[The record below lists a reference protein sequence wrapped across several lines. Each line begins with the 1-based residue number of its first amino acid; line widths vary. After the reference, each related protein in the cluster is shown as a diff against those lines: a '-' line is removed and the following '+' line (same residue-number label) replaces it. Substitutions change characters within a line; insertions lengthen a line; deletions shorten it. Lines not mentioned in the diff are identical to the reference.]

1 MANYYALS
9 TATFARDFH
18 AALLDYYS
26 EEGVNIVSA
35 SDTSIEFDCPA
46 ICDKTLKFTKTE
58 AGFNAYCNGTHFSSA
73 YSINVASGYNLVLS
87 NAFAILDTLSGQ
99 YRNSAMVAKLTNG
112 RFICTG
118 GTVNTAASSY
128 RVNNK
133 CLFTDTMVLRPIR
146 LLAPYSTNSVSSGKM
161 CLFPSYLADDTEV
174 ELNDDGTFAYISGL
188 YLTCTAG
195 TPVVGGN
202 YYLSQSG
209 LVGTETEGYY
219 CYTQKYVAI
228 GEAPGSSDPAVTNE
242 RIARA
247 VAAYLVDH
255 PATGSTVRLSES
267 TLTAANW
274 VGTESPYSQVVTI
287 PGVTAKSQVDLTPS
301 AEQLSVFHNKDLAL
315 VAENDGGVVTVY
327 AIGQK
332 PENDYTIQVTITEVE
347 V

>member
-18 AALLDYYS
+18 AALLDYY
-26 EEGVNIVSA
+26 GVDGVTIVSL
-35 SDTSIEFDCPA
+35 SDTSIEFECPA

-58 AGFNAYCNGTHFSSA
+58 AGFNAYCNGAHFSSA
-73 YSINVASGYNLVLS
+73 YGINIASGYNLVLS
-87 NAFAILDTLSGQ
+87 DAFALIDTLSGQ
-99 YRNSAMVAKLTNG
+99 YRNSAMVAKLTSG
-112 RFICTG
+112 RFVCTG

-146 LLAPYSTNSVSSGKM
+146 LLAPYSTNSVSGGKL

-174 ELNDDGTFAYISGL
+174 ELNADGTFAYIPGL

-219 CYTQKYVAI
+219 CYTQKYVSI
-228 GEAPGSSDPAVTNE
+228 GEATGTSDPAVSDE
-242 RIARA
+242 RIASA
-247 VAAYLVDH
+247 VAEYLVEN
-255 PATGSTVRLSES
+255 PASYNKNWLSEI
-267 TLTAANW
+267 TLNAANW
-274 VGTESPYSQVVTI
+274 VGSASPYSQVVSI
-287 PGVTAKSQVDLTPS
+287 PGVTAKCQVDLKPS
-301 AEQLSVFHNKDLAL
+301 VEQLSVFYDKSIAF
-315 VAENDGGVVTVY
+315 VAENENGVITVY

-332 PENDYTIQVTITEVE
+332 PANDYTIQVTITEVLA
-347 V
+347 

>member
-18 AALLDYYS
+18 AALLDYYG
-26 EEGVNIVSA
+26 EEGVTIVSV
-35 SDTSIEFDCPA
+35 SDTTIEFECPA
-46 ICDKTLKFTKTE
+46 ICDKVLKFTKTE
-58 AGFNAYCNGTHFSSA
+58 PGFNAYCNGTHFSAAHSN
-73 YSINVASGYNLVLS
+73 NVASGYNLVLS
-87 NAFAILDTLSGQ
+87 DAFALIDTLSGN

-118 GTVNTAASSY
+118 GTISTAASNY
-128 RVNNK
+128 RANNK
-133 CLFTDTMVLRPIR
+133 CLFTNTMVLRPIR
-146 LLAPYSTNSVSSGKM
+146 LLAPYTTNAVSSGKM

-174 ELNDDGTFAYISGL
+174 ELNDDGTFAYVPGL
-188 YLTCTAG
+188 YLTCTVG

-228 GEAPGSSDPAVTNE
+228 GEASGSSDPVVTNE

-247 VAAYLVDH
+247 VSAYLVDN
-255 PATGSTVRLSES
+255 PVTSRVEEI
-267 TLTAANW
+267 TLTAAGW

-287 PGVTAKSQVDLTPS
+287 PGVTENSQVDLKPS
-301 AEQLSVFHNKDLAL
+301 AEQLAIFHDKDLAF
-315 VAENDGGVVTVY
+315 VTENEDGVVTVY